1 MKVRQSIKKGFFF
14 LLLLIFWLSFNF
26 IIFFVINLFK
36 SVYEFM
42 CVYVFS
48 RITMILEQY
57 TFTLIQYLFFHLE
70 VL

>member
-1 MKVRQSIKKGFFF
+1 MKVRQSIKKGFF
-14 LLLLIFWLSFNF
+14 LLLLIFWLSFNV